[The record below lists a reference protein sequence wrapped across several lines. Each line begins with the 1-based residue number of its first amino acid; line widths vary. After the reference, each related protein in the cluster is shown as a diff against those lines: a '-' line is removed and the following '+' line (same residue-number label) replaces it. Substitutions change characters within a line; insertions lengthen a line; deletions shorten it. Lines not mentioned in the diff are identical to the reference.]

1 MPNPQD
7 ARPRARSPFAAAF
20 LSLIFPGLGHL
31 YAGAPLRALGFAAAP
46 VLLIAL
52 GAGTL
57 LRMDRIELVGLVF
70 SPFILTSVLI
80 LNILAL
86 IYRVI
91 AIVDAYRV
99 AEFVNAHA
107 AGGDGRLGPGRIT
120 QRPLSIAGLLAV
132 LLVMAGSHVVVA
144 RYDLLALDA
153 LTNGCIFVSDAADTV
168 CEADAS
174 PLPDA
179 TESPDPS
186 ADPTESAAPEPSIVG
201 TPVPQVSIPPWD
213 GKERLNILL
222 IGADE
227 QGGGHR
233 TDTLIT
239 VSIDPIT
246 KKVALFSL
254 PRDTK
259 DVPIPPGPARSAWGA
274 TFGQKINSF
283 WIQNRKRSDLWPGN
297 DRTRGYNALKS
308 ALGNLYG
315 LDIKYFVEVNFDGF
329 KEVVDA
335 VGGVTVNVQV
345 PVVDDSYPTGVGK
358 SIRLYI
364 PSGLQHM
371 TGSQALRYARSRN
384 TSSDFD
390 RAARQQRVLL
400 SMRSQA
406 DPQALIPH
414 LPELVAAL
422 NKTVRTDV
430 PLDQLGE
437 LLGLASAVDTKDV
450 RSYVFS
456 PPLYQR
462 EVRTGY
468 WTIPY
473 VDKIRSAVT
482 NAFKVDPELE
492 VRREKLAQEGAS
504 VQVLNGTSDPNRGTR
519 VAGFLENEGL
529 QVSAPRQ
536 RPQGAVPA
544 DTVITVYNGAA
555 TRVADTIAY
564 LEGRFG
570 VKSVLATDAAIRTD
584 IVIVVGRATPDLRPP
599 PSS

>member
-31 YAGAPLRALGFAAAP
+31 YAGAPVRALGFAAAP

-80 LNILAL
+80 VNIIAL
-86 IYRVI
+86 IYRVV

-107 AGGDGRLGPGRIT
+107 AGGDGRLGPGRVT

-168 CEADAS
+168 CAADAS
-174 PLPDA
+174 PSPDA
-179 TESPDPS
+179 TGSPDPS
-186 ADPTESAAPEPSIVG
+186 ADPTESATPEPSIVG

-239 VSIDPIT
+239 VSIDPLT

-274 TFGQKINSF
+274 TFGQKINGF

-297 DRTRGYNALKS
+297 DKTRGYNALKS
-308 ALGNLYG
+308 VLGNLYG

-329 KEVVDA
+329 KEVVDS
-335 VGGVTVNVQV
+335 VGGVTVNVQL
-345 PVVDDSYPTGVGK
+345 PVVDDGYPAGAGK

-437 LLGLASAVDTKDV
+437 LLGLASGVDTKDI

-492 VRREKLAQEGAS
+492 ARREKLAQEGAT
-504 VQVLNGTSDPNRGTR
+504 VQVLNGTSDNNRGTR
-519 VAGFLENEGL
+519 VAGFLESEGL

-544 DTVITVYNGAA
+544 DTVITVYNGAE
-555 TRVADTIAY
+555 TRLADTIAY
-564 LEGRFG
+564 LEDRFG
-570 VKSVLATDAAIRTD
+570 VKSVLGTDPAIRTD